1 MYLKRILIIVLS
13 IFCFAGLGMAQK
25 VSSKTLKKKADLFYG
40 HKKFDY
46 ALPYLL
52 KYQEDKPKDLEVKLR
67 IGICYFHTNRMEQAE
82 TYLEYMV
89 QQKKP
94 EPDAILYLAKTYH
107 LQHRFRDAIK
117 YYKKY
122 LAILETGDNRKY
134 PIKDNIRRCA
144 HGIKLQ
150 YSDKLALVEN
160 LGDKVNTSTDDF
172 SPALNNESPNI
183 LYFSSIRSGN
193 YGDRQDDFG
202 IIDTIKGKYRA
213 DIFETKLERG
223 VWQLAERKSDNFNT
237 DAHDIIFDFNVKGDE
252 IYFGVS
258 KYLRFDY
265 MNIYSKPF
273 GEEKSM
279 DIPFKFPIEIN
290 SGEWDSDP
298 FFFNDSTVI
307 FSSDRDG
314 GFGGKDLYVSFK
326 KDNGRWDTPINM
338 GTAIN
343 TPYDEISPF
352 LAKDGKTLYYSSD
365 NTEGMGGFDIYR
377 TVFDENDGG
386 WSEAYNMGIP
396 INSAG
401 DDSYFKISVDGMR
414 AYFAS
419 SRAEG
424 YGGYDIHVAYFR
436 RLMPEQ
442 LNESLGLSFKK
453 YITGEEDLLAV
464 VKTKVEP
471 VVEPE
476 VNPEKP
482 VAKEEPTSSGPR
494 FVFSPLFYQDY
505 ANLLLKPESVKE
517 LIKMKDLLIRRPQLK
532 VELTSHTDSYGPQN
546 FNLQSSV
553 SGAESI
559 SEYLISNGIEAGRIV
574 IKGCG
579 QLYPIAQDTNE
590 DGSENRQGRT
600 LNRRLEME
608 VYGEES
614 IPAIVKT
621 EIPDISSRL
630 ASPEGKSYQER
641 VSGLSFRVQVKA
653 LKQML
658 DDEVL
663 IRHAD
668 ALIEKTAS
676 SDIKRYSVGLS
687 KSYMEVEKL
696 RLKLVEE
703 GFKDAFI
710 VAYIDGERKDKGD
723 LEDLK
728 GTYPELVPFLKE

>member
-25 VSSKTLKKKADLFYG
+25 VSSKTLKKKGNLFYG
-40 HKKFDY
+40 HKKYAY

-52 KYQEDKPKDLEVKLR
+52 KYQEAKPKDLEAKLR

-82 TYLEYMV
+82 TYLEYMA

-94 EPDAILYLAKTYH
+94 EIDAIYYLARTYH
-107 LQHRFRDAIK
+107 LQHRFREAIK

-122 LAILETGDNRKY
+122 LAELESGDNRKF
-134 PIKDNIRRCA
+134 PVKDNIRRCA
-144 HGIKLQ
+144 RGIKLQ

-172 SPALNNESPNI
+172 SPAMNNKSPSI

-193 YGDRQDDFG
+193 YGDCQDDFG
-202 IIDTIKGKYRA
+202 VIDTIKGKYRA
-213 DIFETKLERG
+213 DIFETKLEKG
-223 VWQLAERKSDNFNT
+223 VWQLAERKEENFNT
-237 DAHDIIFDFNVKGDE
+237 DAHDVIFGFNDKGDVV
-252 IYFGVS
+252 YYGVS

-279 DIPFKFPIEIN
+279 DIPFKFPVEIN

-326 KDNGRWDTPINM
+326 KENGRWNAPINM
-338 GTAIN
+338 GEAIN

-352 LAKDGKTLYYSSD
+352 LAKDGKTFYYSS
-365 NTEGMGGFDIYR
+365 NNVKGMGDFDIYR
-377 TVFDENDGG
+377 SVFEKDNGG
-386 WSEAYNMGIP
+386 WSPAYNLGIP

-401 DDSYFKISVDGMR
+401 DDAYFKISTDGMR

-442 LNESLGLSFKK
+442 LKVGQGLSFKK
-453 YITGEEDLLAV
+453 YITGEEDLAV
-464 VKTKVEP
+464 VVKP
-471 VVEPE
+471 VV
-476 VNPEKP
+476 KP
-482 VAKEEPTSSGPR
+482 KETGVIVKPKVEEPTTPSGPR
-494 FVFSPLFYQDY
+494 FVFTPLFYQDY

-517 LIKMKDLLIRRPQLK
+517 LIKMKDLLINSPQLK
-532 VELTSHTDSYGPQN
+532 IELTSHTDSYGPQN

-559 SEYLISNGIEAGRIV
+559 AEYLMSNGIKGERII

-600 LNRRLEME
+600 LNRRVEME
-608 VYGEES
+608 VYGEQS
-614 IPAIVKT
+614 IPAVVKT

-630 ASPEGKSYQER
+630 SSPEGKSYQTR
-641 VSGLSFRVQVKA
+641 VNGLSFRVQVKA

-658 DDEVL
+658 DDDVL
-663 IRHAD
+663 IRYPD
-668 ALIEKTAS
+668 ALIETTAAIE
-676 SDIKRYSVGLS
+676 IKRYSVGLS
-687 KSYMEVEKL
+687 KSYGAAEKL
-696 RLKLVEE
+696 RLKLVAD

-723 LEDLK
+723 LEDFK
-728 GTYPELVPFLKE
+728 GKYPQLVPFLED